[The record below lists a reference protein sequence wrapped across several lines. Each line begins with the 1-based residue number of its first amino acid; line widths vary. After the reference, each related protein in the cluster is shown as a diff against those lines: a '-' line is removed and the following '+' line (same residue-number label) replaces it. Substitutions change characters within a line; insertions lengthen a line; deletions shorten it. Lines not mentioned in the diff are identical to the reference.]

1 LLLSRGESE
10 VFVSVVGVGRMTMK
24 YTATVRGRRHEGL
37 RAMLSVAAVVTGTWL
52 SGVVDRPAMESSV
65 NEATGEFG
73 EVWTWV
79 AESSG
84 ETTRSD
90 EPVVS
95 SFDLRCENAG
105 TETSRASAWA
115 GRES

>member
-1 LLLSRGESE
+1 
-10 VFVSVVGVGRMTMK
+10 MK
-24 YTATVRGRRHEGL
+24 HTAMVTGRRNEGF
-37 RAMLSVAAVVTGTWL
+37 RAVLSVAAVVTGMWV
-52 SGVVDRPAMESSV
+52 SGVVDRPAMESNV
-65 NEATGEFG
+65 NEAAGDFG

-84 ETTRSD
+84 ADARGD

-95 SFDLRCENAG
+95 SFDLRCEDAG
-105 TETSRASAWA
+105 TEQTRASAWA